1 MSEAGAPPGGLFGA
15 FVPFDERSAETFFGR
30 NEETALL
37 DQLLAGEARVV
48 TFMGASGVGKTSLL
62 RAGLTPALAR
72 RGVATVTLGSYRDL
86 DRELVRETSRLGIAP
101 PVPGQDPADYLGGV
115 AREAKGGLV
124 LILDHLEEALGP
136 RADEGSDVI
145 ALASQVVD
153 EAGPLLRLVLSI
165 DEAAF
170 ARLETM
176 RMALRSKIGARAST
190 TLPRLPEARV
200 ADILERSAVQS
211 GTPFEN
217 GLAAAAAA
225 DLCRNGPCRAI
236 DLQITARAIADLRL
250 GSLRRYRRSGGAAV
264 VPAAWIDRVAAESG
278 GAVARRALIAAATE
292 ASVSPDDLAA
302 RSRNGRDLGAEAL
315 AALRGRGLLV
325 AQARGRQEVFVLAH
339 PALRDLVLESTMA
352 DRARAAGARR
362 VLMRRRAA
370 SERLRVG
377 ELYAISRNL
386 RGALTKEERRAV
398 FRSVGGVALRFGL
411 ALGLVVLAVAA
422 LFADSRRA
430 YTLALDPPDAGG
442 AARIVVRLGRRRLSL
457 LNFLPNRPPLG
468 SILADTGYTAAG
480 VSRDTVAR
488 IATGGATGTLDAPPP
503 GPNGRSHVPGWLRE
517 VLNGLRP
524 VPRGI
529 AKALLGDP
537 DGVAA
542 LKQAFTDPSAR
553 SEILSALSVIGRG
566 GAGEDEILADAL
578 ADHAPEIRRRGVEV
592 AAAIDRRQAGET
604 IDRRQPSETVDR
616 RQGENRQPPGAHAA
630 ILRTALADRSADV
643 RAAVLQEAP
652 TLPAAE
658 AAGILTLALRDPD
671 PTLRRRAEA
680 ATAALAE
687 RAPGTVVDALVDVLQ
702 SPDAGA
708 RRAALT
714 LFESIAARSPAESAA
729 ALARVVTN
737 EKVADDVRVAALL
750 ILRRAGAP
758 APTLRPVLERAIRP
772 ESSPRLRA
780 AALPLYA
787 RLISP
792 AEAEDLARTEMKGS
806 PAARAASAAVWGA
819 VAATRPDDALK
830 PLKSMLYDPAME
842 IRIEAAR
849 AFGALHRD
857 GLELTE
863 KALKDPSPEV
873 ERAAIESALALSAQY
888 PGQIADML
896 GRAVK
901 TVRPAVR
908 RSLVEALAHL
918 GESRP
923 AAALPPLAHAIKD
936 SDVATRLAATNGFC
950 TLAKKSAAAASPYL
964 RIAARDDHDEVR
976 TAAAA
981 CLSDV
986 AAADPKGAARMA
998 AELTEAEQPAVRI
1011 AAAQALG
1018 GVRGAAAELAF
1029 PSLLKLVG
1037 DPNREVRAAAERA
1050 FTALAPALLGDDGGA
1065 AGSAGARRRSDA
1077 EHALEGALV
1086 QGDVAER
1093 QAIVAAAVR
1102 AELWGLL
1109 KQAARDGDET
1119 VRLEAVRAAGAG
1131 APPGHGGGPA
1141 LSSPTSP
1148 RLEIVR
1154 GAVDDRSESVRAE
1167 AMRLLAG
1174 AAGGG
1179 SRDLLPTF
1187 EAMLHGGDRAA
1198 REAAVAGIGALPDP
1212 GDAGFRLL
1220 GEAMESRS
1228 ESLRTAAARAYGR
1241 LAARAP
1247 DRVAPVLERAV
1258 RDPSYDVRS
1267 AALPALAA
1275 VWAQQLDARSLG
1287 RTLVTSDADSTR
1299 RFVALE
1305 ALVAL
1310 AQRPA
1315 APAAERAAA
1324 RHELDRV
1331 AESGPALAR
1340 LAAQIGRS
1348 FIDAPPVELH
1358 VFIERLFGG

>member
-1 MSEAGAPPGGLFGA
+1 MTEAGAPPGGLFGA

-30 NEETALL
+30 TEETALL

-62 RAGLTPALAR
+62 RAGLTPALGR
-72 RGVATVTLGSYRDL
+72 RGVAAVTLGSYRDL

-115 AREAKGGLV
+115 ARESKGGLV

-145 ALASQVVD
+145 ALASQVV
-153 EAGPLLRLVLSI
+153 EEGGPLLRLVLSI

-211 GTPFEN
+211 GTPFES
-217 GLAAAAAA
+217 GLAAAVAA
-225 DLCRNGPCRAI
+225 DLCRAGPCRAI

-264 VPAAWIDRVAAESG
+264 IPTAWFDRVAAESG
-278 GAVARRALIAAATE
+278 GATARRALIAAATE
-292 ASVSPDDLAA
+292 ASVSADDLAA
-302 RSRNGRDLGAEAL
+302 RARNGRDLGAEAL
-315 AALRGRGLLV
+315 SALRARGLLV

-339 PALRDLVLESTMA
+339 PALRDVVLESTMV

-370 SERLRVG
+370 GERLRVG

-386 RGALTKEERRAV
+386 RGALTDEERRAV
-398 FRSVGGVALRFGL
+398 FRSIGGVALRFGV
-411 ALGLVVLAVAA
+411 AVGLLVLVVAA

-430 YTLALDPPDAGG
+430 YTLALDPPDGGG

-480 VSRDTVAR
+480 LSRDTVAR
-488 IATGGATGTLDAPPP
+488 IAMGGATGTLEAPPS

-604 IDRRQPSETVDR
+604 VDR
-616 RQGENRQPPGAHAA
+616 RQGGEKNGGRQVDGRQASGAHAA

-652 TLPAAE
+652 TLPSAE

-671 PTLRRRAEA
+671 PTLRRRAES

-687 RAPGTVVDALVDVLQ
+687 RASGTVVDALVDVLQ

-729 ALARVVTN
+729 ALARVVTS

-750 ILRRAGAP
+750 ILRRAGPP
-758 APTLRPVLERAIRP
+758 APSLRPVLERAIRP

-792 AEAEDLARTEMKGS
+792 AEAEDLAHTEMKGS
-806 PAARAASAAVWGA
+806 PAARAASASVWGA
-819 VAATRPDDALK
+819 VAVTRPEDALK

-842 IRIEAAR
+842 VRIEAAR
-849 AFGALHRD
+849 AFGALRRD
-857 GLELTE
+857 GLDLTD

-950 TLAKKSAAAASPYL
+950 TLAKKSGAAASPYL

-976 TAAAA
+976 SAAAA

-1037 DPNREVRAAAERA
+1037 DPSREVRAAAERA
-1050 FTALAPALLGDDGGA
+1050 FTALAPALLGGDG
-1065 AGSAGARRRSDA
+1065 AGSGSAARRRADA

-1086 QGDVAER
+1086 
-1093 QAIVAAAVR
+1093 
-1102 AELWGLL
+1102 
-1109 KQAARDGDET
+1109 
-1119 VRLEAVRAAGAG
+1119 
-1131 APPGHGGGPA
+1131 
-1141 LSSPTSP
+1141 
-1148 RLEIVR
+1148 
-1154 GAVDDRSESVRAE
+1154 
-1167 AMRLLAG
+1167 
-1174 AAGGG
+1174 
-1179 SRDLLPTF
+1179 
-1187 EAMLHGGDRAA
+1187 
-1198 REAAVAGIGALPDP
+1198 
-1212 GDAGFRLL
+1212 
-1220 GEAMESRS
+1220 
-1228 ESLRTAAARAYGR
+1228 
-1241 LAARAP
+1241 
-1247 DRVAPVLERAV
+1247 
-1258 RDPSYDVRS
+1258 
-1267 AALPALAA
+1267 
-1275 VWAQQLDARSLG
+1275 
-1287 RTLVTSDADSTR
+1287 
-1299 RFVALE
+1299 
-1305 ALVAL
+1305 
-1310 AQRPA
+1310 
-1315 APAAERAAA
+1315 
-1324 RHELDRV
+1324 
-1331 AESGPALAR
+1331 
-1340 LAAQIGRS
+1340 
-1348 FIDAPPVELH
+1348 
-1358 VFIERLFGG
+1358 

>member
-1 MSEAGAPPGGLFGA
+1 M
-15 FVPFDERSAETFFGR
+15 
-30 NEETALL
+30 
-37 DQLLAGEARVV
+37 
-48 TFMGASGVGKTSLL
+48 
-62 RAGLTPALAR
+62 
-72 RGVATVTLGSYRDL
+72 
-86 DRELVRETSRLGIAP
+86 
-101 PVPGQDPADYLGGV
+101 
-115 AREAKGGLV
+115 
-124 LILDHLEEALGP
+124 
-136 RADEGSDVI
+136 
-145 ALASQVVD
+145 
-153 EAGPLLRLVLSI
+153 
-165 DEAAF
+165 
-170 ARLETM
+170 
-176 RMALRSKIGARAST
+176 
-190 TLPRLPEARV
+190 
-200 ADILERSAVQS
+200 
-211 GTPFEN
+211 
-217 GLAAAAAA
+217 
-225 DLCRNGPCRAI
+225 
-236 DLQITARAIADLRL
+236 
-250 GSLRRYRRSGGAAV
+250 
-264 VPAAWIDRVAAESG
+264 
-278 GAVARRALIAAATE
+278 
-292 ASVSPDDLAA
+292 
-302 RSRNGRDLGAEAL
+302 
-315 AALRGRGLLV
+315 
-325 AQARGRQEVFVLAH
+325 
-339 PALRDLVLESTMA
+339 
-352 DRARAAGARR
+352 
-362 VLMRRRAA
+362 
-370 SERLRVG
+370 
-377 ELYAISRNL
+377 
-386 RGALTKEERRAV
+386 
-398 FRSVGGVALRFGL
+398 
-411 ALGLVVLAVAA
+411 
-422 LFADSRRA
+422 
-430 YTLALDPPDAGG
+430 
-442 AARIVVRLGRRRLSL
+442 
-457 LNFLPNRPPLG
+457 
-468 SILADTGYTAAG
+468 
-480 VSRDTVAR
+480 
-488 IATGGATGTLDAPPP
+488 
-503 GPNGRSHVPGWLRE
+503 
-517 VLNGLRP
+517 
-524 VPRGI
+524 
-529 AKALLGDP
+529 
-537 DGVAA
+537 
-542 LKQAFTDPSAR
+542 
-553 SEILSALSVIGRG
+553 
-566 GAGEDEILADAL
+566 
-578 ADHAPEIRRRGVEV
+578 
-592 AAAIDRRQAGET
+592 
-604 IDRRQPSETVDR
+604 
-616 RQGENRQPPGAHAA
+616 
-630 ILRTALADRSADV
+630 
-643 RAAVLQEAP
+643 
-652 TLPAAE
+652 
-658 AAGILTLALRDPD
+658 
-671 PTLRRRAEA
+671 
-680 ATAALAE
+680 
-687 RAPGTVVDALVDVLQ
+687 VDALVDVLQ

-714 LFESIAARSPAESAA
+714 LFESIAAKSPAESAA
-729 ALARVVTN
+729 ALARVVSN

-758 APTLRPVLERAIRP
+758 APTLRPVLEKAIRP

-792 AEAEDLARTEMKGS
+792 AEAEDLARSEMKGS

-830 PLKSMLYDPAME
+830 PLKSMLYDPTME
-842 IRIEAAR
+842 IRMEAAR
-849 AFGALHRD
+849 AFGSLRRD
-857 GLELTE
+857 GLDLTD

-888 PGQIADML
+888 PGQVADML

-950 TLAKKSAAAASPYL
+950 TLAKKSAASASPYL

-1011 AAAQALG
+1011 AVAQALG

-1050 FTALAPALLGDDGGA
+1050 FTALAPALLGADGGA
-1065 AGSAGARRRSDA
+1065 SGTAASKRRADA
-1077 EHALEGALV
+1077 ERALEGALV
-1086 QGDVAER
+1086 QGDVVER
-1093 QAIVAAAVR
+1093 QAIVAAAVQ

-1131 APPGHGGGPA
+1131 SSPGHGGGPA
-1141 LSSPTSP
+1141 LSSPTSPTSPTSP

-1220 GEAMESRS
+1220 AEAMESRS

-1241 LAARAP
+1241 LAGRAP
-1247 DRVAPVLERAV
+1247 ERVAPVLERAV

-1275 VWAQQLDARSLG
+1275 VWSQQLDAHALG
-1287 RTLVTSDADSTR
+1287 HTLVTSDADSTR

-1310 AQRPA
+1310 AQRPGA
-1315 APAAERAAA
+1315 SAAERAAA
-1324 RHELDRV
+1324 RRELDRA

-1348 FIDAPPVELH
+1348 FIDAPPAELH

>member
-1 MSEAGAPPGGLFGA
+1 MTEAGPPPGGLFGA

-30 NEETALL
+30 TEETALL

-72 RGVATVTLGSYRDL
+72 RGVAAVTLGSYRDL

-145 ALASQVVD
+145 ALATQVV
-153 EAGPLLRLVLSI
+153 EEGGPLLRLVLSI

-217 GLAAAAAA
+217 GLAAAVAA
-225 DLCRNGPCRAI
+225 DLCRAGPCRAI

-264 VPAAWIDRVAAESG
+264 VPAAWFDRVAAESG
-278 GAVARRALIAAATE
+278 GAPARRALVAAATE
-292 ASVSPDDLAA
+292 ATVSADDLAA
-302 RSRNGRDLGAEAL
+302 RARNGRDLGAEAL
-315 AALRGRGLLV
+315 AALRARGLLV

-386 RGALTKEERRAV
+386 RGALTAEERRAV
-398 FRSVGGVALRFGL
+398 YRSVGGVALRFGL
-411 ALGLVVLAVAA
+411 AVGLVVLAVAA

-430 YTLALDPPDAGG
+430 YTLALDPPNAGG

-457 LNFLPNRPPLG
+457 LNFLPNHPPLG

-480 VSRDTVAR
+480 LSRDTVAR
-488 IATGGATGTLDAPPP
+488 IAAGGATGTLDAPPP

-592 AAAIDRRQAGET
+592 AAAIDRRQAGEK
-604 IDRRQPSETVDR
+604 DGRQAEG
-616 RQGENRQPPGAHAA
+616 RQTPGAHAA

-652 TLPAAE
+652 TLPSAE

-680 ATAALAE
+680 ETGALAE

-714 LFESIAARSPAESAA
+714 LFESIAAKSPAESAA

-758 APTLRPVLERAIRP
+758 APTLRPVLEKAIRP

-792 AEAEDLARTEMKGS
+792 AEAEELARTEMKGS

-849 AFGALHRD
+849 AFGFLRRD
-857 GLELTE
+857 GLDLTE

-873 ERAAIESALALSAQY
+873 ERAAIESALTLSAQY

-950 TLAKKSAAAASPYL
+950 TLAKRSATAASPYL

-998 AELTEAEQPAVRI
+998 AELTDAEQPAVRI

-1018 GVRGAAAELAF
+1018 GVRGSGAELAF

-1050 FTALAPALLGDDGGA
+1050 FTAQAAALLGGDGGA
-1065 AGSAGARRRSDA
+1065 PGSAASRRRADA
-1077 EHALEGALV
+1077 ERALEGALV

-1119 VRLEAVRAAGAG
+1119 VRLEAVRAAAAS
-1131 APPGHGGGPA
+1131 APNAHGTGPA
-1141 LSSPTSP
+1141 PSSP

-1198 REAAVAGIGALPDP
+1198 REAAVAGVGALPDP

-1241 LAARAP
+1241 LAGRAP
-1247 DRVAPVLERAV
+1247 ERVAPVLERAV

-1275 VWAQQLDARSLG
+1275 VWSQQLDARALG
-1287 RTLVTSDADSTR
+1287 HTLVTSDADSTR

-1315 APAAERAAA
+1315 APAAERTAA
-1324 RHELDRV
+1324 RRELDRA

-1348 FIDAPPVELH
+1348 FIDAPPAELH
-1358 VFIERLFGG
+1358 LFIERLFGG

>member
-1 MSEAGAPPGGLFGA
+1 MTEAGAPSGGLFGA
-15 FVPFDERSAETFFGR
+15 FVPFDERGAETFFGR
-30 NEETALL
+30 GDETALL

-62 RAGLTPALAR
+62 RAGLTPALAH
-72 RGVATVTLGSYRDL
+72 RGVAAVTLGGYRDIE
-86 DRELVRETSRLGIAP
+86 RELVRETSRLGIAP

-136 RADEGSDVI
+136 RKDEGADVI

-153 EAGPLLRLVLSI
+153 EGGPLLRLVLSI

-170 ARLETM
+170 ARLEPM

-190 TLPRLPEARV
+190 TLPRIPEAKV
-200 ADILERSAVQS
+200 EEILERSAVQS
-211 GTPFEN
+211 GTPFEK
-217 GLAAAAAA
+217 GLAAAVAG

-236 DLQITARAIADLRL
+236 DLQIVARAIADLRL

-264 VPAAWIDRVAAESG
+264 LPSVWFDRVAAESG
-278 GAVARRALIAAATE
+278 GAIARRALVTAAT
-292 ASVSPDDLAA
+292 AGSVSPEDLEA
-302 RSRNGRDLGAEAL
+302 RARNGRDLGAEAL
-315 AALRGRGLLV
+315 TALRARGLLA
-325 AQARGRQEVFVLAH
+325 AQTRGRQEIFTLAH
-339 PALRDLVLESTMA
+339 PALGDLVLSSA
-352 DRARAAGARR
+352 ISDRARAEGARR
-362 VLMRRRAA
+362 VLLRRRAA
-370 SERLRVG
+370 GERLRIG

-386 RGALTKEERRAV
+386 RGALTDDERRAV

-411 ALGLVVLAVAA
+411 CVALVALVVAA

-430 YTLALDPPDAGG
+430 YTLALDPPDGGG

-457 LNFLPNRPPLG
+457 LNFIPNHPSLG

-480 VSRDTVAR
+480 LSRETVVR
-488 IATGGATGTLDAPPP
+488 IAGGGATGTLDPAPP
-503 GPNGRSHVPGWLRE
+503 GPSGRAHVPGWLRE

-542 LKQAFTDPSAR
+542 LKQAFADPSAR
-553 SEILSALSVIGRG
+553 SEILSTLAVIGRG

-592 AAAIDRRQAGET
+592 AAAIDRRQAGA
-604 IDRRQPSETVDR
+604 IDGRQPAQNDR
-616 RQGENRQPPGAHAA
+616 APGAHAA
-630 ILRTALADRSADV
+630 ILRAALADRSADV

-652 TLPAAE
+652 TLPPLE

-680 ATAALAE
+680 ESSALAD
-687 RAPGTVVDALVDVLQ
+687 RAPAIMVDALVDVLQ

-708 RRAALT
+708 RRSALT
-714 LFESIAARSPAESAA
+714 LFEAIAAKAPAQSAA
-729 ALARVVTN
+729 ALARVVMN
-737 EKVADDVRVAALL
+737 EKVPDEVRVAALL
-750 ILRRAGAP
+750 ILRRAGPPSP
-758 APTLRPVLERAIRP
+758 ALKPILEKAIRP
-772 ESSPRLRA
+772 EASPRLRA

-787 RLISP
+787 RLITP
-792 AEAEDLARTEMKGS
+792 DEAEELARTEMKGP

-819 VAATRPDDALK
+819 VAVTHPDDAEK
-830 PLKSMLYDPAME
+830 PLKSMLYDPTTE
-842 IRIEAAR
+842 TRIEAAR
-849 AFGALHRD
+849 AFGFLRRD
-857 GLELTE
+857 GLDLTE

-873 ERAAIESALALSAQY
+873 ERAAIESALTLSAQY
-888 PGQIADML
+888 SVQVADML

-908 RSLVEALAHL
+908 RSLVEALARL
-918 GESRP
+918 GENRP

-950 TLAKKSAAAASPYL
+950 SLAKKNGAAASPYL

-981 CLSDV
+981 CLGDV

-998 AELTEAEQPAVRI
+998 AELTESDQPTVRI
-1011 AAAQALG
+1011 AVAEALG

-1037 DPNREVRAAAERA
+1037 DPNREVRAAAERT
-1050 FTALAPALLGDDGGA
+1050 FTAVAGPLLGSGGGA
-1065 AGSAGARRRSDA
+1065 TGTPAKRRAEA
-1077 EHALEGALV
+1077 EHALEAALV
-1086 QGDVAER
+1086 QGDVPER
-1093 QAIVAAAVR
+1093 QAIVAAAAK

-1109 KQAARDGDET
+1109 NQAARDGDET

-1131 APPGHGGGPA
+1131 GPPARDATAGPD
-1141 LSSPTSP
+1141 SP
-1148 RLEIVR
+1148 RLDIVR
-1154 GAVDDRSESVRAE
+1154 GAVDDRSETVRAE

-1174 AAGGG
+1174 VAGSG
-1179 SRDLLPTF
+1179 SRDVLPTF

-1220 GEAMESRS
+1220 DEAMASRS
-1228 ESLRTAAARAYGR
+1228 ESLRTAAARAFGR

-1247 DRVAPVLERAV
+1247 ARVAPALERAV
-1258 RDPSYDVRS
+1258 RDPAYDVRS

-1275 VWAQQLDARSLG
+1275 VWSQQMDARALG
-1287 RTLVTSDADSTR
+1287 HALVTADADSVR

-1305 ALVAL
+1305 ALVDL
-1310 AQRPA
+1310 AQRAA

-1324 RHELDRV
+1324 RHELERV
-1331 AESGPALAR
+1331 ADSGPALSR

-1348 FIDAPPVELH
+1348 FVDAPPAELH
-1358 VFIERLFGG
+1358 AFLERLFGG

>member
-1 MSEAGAPPGGLFGA
+1 MTEAGAPTGGLFGA
-15 FVPFDERSAETFFGR
+15 FVAFDERSAETFFGR
-30 NEETALL
+30 NDEIALL

-72 RGVATVTLGSYRDL
+72 RGVAAVTLGSYRDL
-86 DRELVRETSRLGIAP
+86 ERELVRETSRLGIAP
-101 PVPGQDPADYLGGV
+101 PVPGQDPANYLGGV

-124 LILDHLEEALGP
+124 LILDHLEEALPFKSG
-136 RADEGSDVI
+136 EGSDVI
-145 ALASQVVD
+145 ALCSQVVD
-153 EAGPLLRLVLSI
+153 EGGPLLRLVLSI

-217 GLAAAAAA
+217 GLAAAVAA
-225 DLCRNGPCRAI
+225 DLCRAGPCRAI
-236 DLQITARAIADLRL
+236 DLQVIARAIADLRL

-264 VPAAWIDRVAAESG
+264 LPAVWFDRVAAESG
-278 GAVARRALIAAATE
+278 GAPARRALIAAAT
-292 ASVSPDDLAA
+292 AGSVSAEDLAA
-302 RSRNGRDLGAEAL
+302 RARNGRDLGAEAL
-315 AALRGRGLLV
+315 SALRARGLLT
-325 AQARGRQEVFVLAH
+325 ALPRGRQEVYALAH
-339 PALRDLVLESTMA
+339 PALADLVLASTMT
-352 DRARAAGARR
+352 DRARADQARR
-362 VLMRRRAA
+362 TLMRRRAA
-370 SERLRVG
+370 GERLRIG
-377 ELYAISRNL
+377 ELVAISRDL
-386 RGALTKEERRAV
+386 RGALTDDERRAV
-398 FRSVGGVALRFGL
+398 FRSVGGVAMRLGL
-411 ALGLVVLAVAA
+411 ALALVALVVAG

-430 YTLALDPPDAGG
+430 YTLTLDPPDAGG
-442 AARIVVRLGRRRLSL
+442 AARVVVRLGRRRLSF
-457 LNFLPNRPPLG
+457 LNFLPHHPPLG
-468 SILADTGYTAAG
+468 SIVADTGYTAG
-480 VSRDTVAR
+480 GLSHDTVVR
-488 IATGGATGTLDAPPP
+488 IASGSATGTLDTPPP
-503 GPNGRSHVPGWLRE
+503 GPGGRSHVPGWLRE

-542 LKQAFTDPSAR
+542 LKQAFADPSAR
-553 SEILSALSVIGRG
+553 GEILSTLAVIGHG

-578 ADHAPEIRRRGVEV
+578 ADHAAEIRRRGVEV
-592 AAAIDRRQAGET
+592 AAGIDRRRAAEKAEP
-604 IDRRQPSETVDR
+604 RPAE
-616 RQGENRQPPGAHAA
+616 GAHAA
-630 ILRTALADRSADV
+630 ILRAALADRSPNV

-652 TLPAAE
+652 TLPAVE
-658 AAGILTLALRDPD
+658 AAGILTLALRDSD

-680 ATAALAE
+680 ETAALAE
-687 RAPGTVVDALVDVLQ
+687 RAPAVVVEALVDVLQ

-714 LFESIAARSPAESAA
+714 LFESIAAKAPTQSAA
-729 ALARVVTN
+729 ALGRVVTN
-737 EKVADDVRVAALL
+737 EKVADDVRVAALS

-758 APTLRPVLERAIRP
+758 SPALKPVLEKAIRP
-772 ESSPRLRA
+772 EASPRLRA
-780 AALPLYA
+780 AALQLYA
-787 RLISP
+787 RLISVP
-792 AEAEDLARTEMKGS
+792 EAEDLARTEMKGP

-819 VAATRPDDALK
+819 VAASRPDDAEK
-830 PLKSMLYDPAME
+830 PLKSMLYDPATE
-842 IRIEAAR
+842 VRIEAAR
-849 AFGALHRD
+849 AFGALRRD
-857 GLELTE
+857 GLDLTD

-873 ERAAIESALALSAQY
+873 ERAAIESALVLSAQY
-888 PGQIADML
+888 SGQVADML

-936 SDVATRLAATNGFC
+936 PDVATRLAATNGFC
-950 TLAKKSAAAASPYL
+950 ALAKKNGAAASPYL
-964 RIAARDDHDEVR
+964 RIASRDDRDEVR

-981 CLSDV
+981 CLGEV
-986 AAADPKGAARMA
+986 AAADPKGAGRMA
-998 AELTEAEQPAVRI
+998 AELAESDQPAVRI
-1011 AAAQALG
+1011 ATAQAIG
-1018 GVRGAAAELAF
+1018 GVSGAGAEVVF

-1050 FTALAPALLGDDGGA
+1050 FTALAAAPGAPAV
-1065 AGSAGARRRSDA
+1065 RRRAADA
-1077 EHALEGALV
+1077 ERALEGALV

-1093 QAIVAAAVR
+1093 QAIVAAAVK
-1102 AELWGLL
+1102 AELWGIL
-1109 KQAARDGDET
+1109 KQAARDGDES

-1131 APPGHGGGPA
+1131 GSVAAARDGGA
-1141 LSSPTSP
+1141 SP
-1148 RLEIVR
+1148 RLDIVR
-1154 GAVDDRSESVRAE
+1154 GAVDDRSEAVRAE
-1167 AMRLLAG
+1167 AMRLLSG

-1179 SRDLLPTF
+1179 GARDVLPTF

-1212 GDAGFRLL
+1212 GDGGFRLL
-1220 GEAMESRS
+1220 DEAMASRS
-1228 ESLRTAAARAYGR
+1228 ESLRTAATRALGK
-1241 LAARAP
+1241 LAPRAP
-1247 DRVAPVLERAV
+1247 ARVAPALERAV
-1258 RDPSYDVRS
+1258 RDPAYDVRS

-1275 VWAQQLDARSLG
+1275 VWAQQLDAK
-1287 RTLVTSDADSTR
+1287 TLAHRLLTSDADSTR

-1305 ALVAL
+1305 ALVDL

-1315 APAAERAAA
+1315 AQAALRQEA
-1324 RHELDRV
+1324 RRELDQV

-1348 FIDAPPVELH
+1348 FVDAPRAELH
-1358 VFIERLFGG
+1358 AFIERLFGG

>member
-1 MSEAGAPPGGLFGA
+1 
-15 FVPFDERSAETFFGR
+15 
-30 NEETALL
+30 
-37 DQLLAGEARVV
+37 
-48 TFMGASGVGKTSLL
+48 
-62 RAGLTPALAR
+62 
-72 RGVATVTLGSYRDL
+72 
-86 DRELVRETSRLGIAP
+86 
-101 PVPGQDPADYLGGV
+101 
-115 AREAKGGLV
+115 
-124 LILDHLEEALGP
+124 
-136 RADEGSDVI
+136 
-145 ALASQVVD
+145 
-153 EAGPLLRLVLSI
+153 
-165 DEAAF
+165 
-170 ARLETM
+170 
-176 RMALRSKIGARAST
+176 
-190 TLPRLPEARV
+190 
-200 ADILERSAVQS
+200 
-211 GTPFEN
+211 
-217 GLAAAAAA
+217 
-225 DLCRNGPCRAI
+225 
-236 DLQITARAIADLRL
+236 
-250 GSLRRYRRSGGAAV
+250 
-264 VPAAWIDRVAAESG
+264 
-278 GAVARRALIAAATE
+278 
-292 ASVSPDDLAA
+292 
-302 RSRNGRDLGAEAL
+302 
-315 AALRGRGLLV
+315 
-325 AQARGRQEVFVLAH
+325 
-339 PALRDLVLESTMA
+339 
-352 DRARAAGARR
+352 
-362 VLMRRRAA
+362 
-370 SERLRVG
+370 
-377 ELYAISRNL
+377 
-386 RGALTKEERRAV
+386 
-398 FRSVGGVALRFGL
+398 
-411 ALGLVVLAVAA
+411 
-422 LFADSRRA
+422 
-430 YTLALDPPDAGG
+430 
-442 AARIVVRLGRRRLSL
+442 
-457 LNFLPNRPPLG
+457 
-468 SILADTGYTAAG
+468 
-480 VSRDTVAR
+480 
-488 IATGGATGTLDAPPP
+488 
-503 GPNGRSHVPGWLRE
+503 
-517 VLNGLRP
+517 
-524 VPRGI
+524 
-529 AKALLGDP
+529 
-537 DGVAA
+537 
-542 LKQAFTDPSAR
+542 
-553 SEILSALSVIGRG
+553 
-566 GAGEDEILADAL
+566 
-578 ADHAPEIRRRGVEV
+578 
-592 AAAIDRRQAGET
+592 
-604 IDRRQPSETVDR
+604 
-616 RQGENRQPPGAHAA
+616 
-630 ILRTALADRSADV
+630 
-643 RAAVLQEAP
+643 
-652 TLPAAE
+652 
-658 AAGILTLALRDPD
+658 
-671 PTLRRRAEA
+671 
-680 ATAALAE
+680 
-687 RAPGTVVDALVDVLQ
+687 
-702 SPDAGA
+702 
-708 RRAALT
+708 
-714 LFESIAARSPAESAA
+714 
-729 ALARVVTN
+729 
-737 EKVADDVRVAALL
+737 
-750 ILRRAGAP
+750 
-758 APTLRPVLERAIRP
+758 
-772 ESSPRLRA
+772 
-780 AALPLYA
+780 
-787 RLISP
+787 
-792 AEAEDLARTEMKGS
+792 
-806 PAARAASAAVWGA
+806 
-819 VAATRPDDALK
+819 
-830 PLKSMLYDPAME
+830 
-842 IRIEAAR
+842 EAAR
-849 AFGALHRD
+849 AFGSLHRD

-950 TLAKKSAAAASPYL
+950 TLAKKSGAAASPYL

-1050 FTALAPALLGDDGGA
+1050 FTALAPALLGGDG
-1065 AGSAGARRRSDA
+1065 GSAGSVGAKRRTDA

-1086 QGDVAER
+1086 QGDVVER
-1093 QAIVAAAVR
+1093 QAIVAAAVQ

-1131 APPGHGGGPA
+1131 APSGHGNG
-1141 LSSPTSP
+1141 SSPSSA

-1247 DRVAPVLERAV
+1247 ERVAAVLERAV

-1275 VWAQQLDARSLG
+1275 VWSQQLDARALG

-1310 AQRPA
+1310 AQRPS
-1315 APAAERAAA
+1315 APAPDRAAA

-1348 FIDAPPVELH
+1348 FIDAPPAELH

>member
-1 MSEAGAPPGGLFGA
+1 M
-15 FVPFDERSAETFFGR
+15 
-30 NEETALL
+30 
-37 DQLLAGEARVV
+37 
-48 TFMGASGVGKTSLL
+48 
-62 RAGLTPALAR
+62 
-72 RGVATVTLGSYRDL
+72 
-86 DRELVRETSRLGIAP
+86 
-101 PVPGQDPADYLGGV
+101 
-115 AREAKGGLV
+115 
-124 LILDHLEEALGP
+124 
-136 RADEGSDVI
+136 
-145 ALASQVVD
+145 
-153 EAGPLLRLVLSI
+153 
-165 DEAAF
+165 
-170 ARLETM
+170 
-176 RMALRSKIGARAST
+176 
-190 TLPRLPEARV
+190 
-200 ADILERSAVQS
+200 
-211 GTPFEN
+211 
-217 GLAAAAAA
+217 
-225 DLCRNGPCRAI
+225 
-236 DLQITARAIADLRL
+236 
-250 GSLRRYRRSGGAAV
+250 
-264 VPAAWIDRVAAESG
+264 
-278 GAVARRALIAAATE
+278 
-292 ASVSPDDLAA
+292 
-302 RSRNGRDLGAEAL
+302 
-315 AALRGRGLLV
+315 
-325 AQARGRQEVFVLAH
+325 
-339 PALRDLVLESTMA
+339 
-352 DRARAAGARR
+352 
-362 VLMRRRAA
+362 
-370 SERLRVG
+370 
-377 ELYAISRNL
+377 
-386 RGALTKEERRAV
+386 
-398 FRSVGGVALRFGL
+398 
-411 ALGLVVLAVAA
+411 
-422 LFADSRRA
+422 
-430 YTLALDPPDAGG
+430 
-442 AARIVVRLGRRRLSL
+442 
-457 LNFLPNRPPLG
+457 
-468 SILADTGYTAAG
+468 
-480 VSRDTVAR
+480 
-488 IATGGATGTLDAPPP
+488 
-503 GPNGRSHVPGWLRE
+503 PGWLRE

-604 IDRRQPSETVDR
+604 VDRRQAGETVDR
-616 RQGENRQPPGAHAA
+616 RQAGEKNGGRQVDGRQASGAHAA

-652 TLPAAE
+652 TLPSAE

-671 PTLRRRAEA
+671 PTLRRRAES

-687 RAPGTVVDALVDVLQ
+687 RASGTVVDALVDVLQ

-729 ALARVVTN
+729 ALARVVTS

-750 ILRRAGAP
+750 ILRRAGPP
-758 APTLRPVLERAIRP
+758 APSLRPVLERAIRP

-792 AEAEDLARTEMKGS
+792 AEAEDLAHTEMKGS
-806 PAARAASAAVWGA
+806 PAARAASASVWGA
-819 VAATRPDDALK
+819 VAMTRPEDALK
-830 PLKSMLYDPAME
+830 PLKSMLYNPAME
-842 IRIEAAR
+842 VRIEAAR
-849 AFGALHRD
+849 AFGALRRD
-857 GLELTE
+857 GLDLTD

-950 TLAKKSAAAASPYL
+950 TLAKKSGAAASPYL

-976 TAAAA
+976 SAAAA

-1037 DPNREVRAAAERA
+1037 DPSREVRAAAERA
-1050 FTALAPALLGDDGGA
+1050 FTALAPALLGGDG
-1065 AGSAGARRRSDA
+1065 AGSGSAARRRADA

-1131 APPGHGGGPA
+1131 AATAHGGGPA
-1141 LSSPTSP
+1141 PPSP

-1154 GAVDDRSESVRAE
+1154 GAVEDRSESVRAE

-1174 AAGGG
+1174 APGGG

-1187 EAMLHGGDRAA
+1187 EAMLHGPDRAA
-1198 REAAVAGIGALPDP
+1198 REAAVAGVGALPDP

-1241 LAARAP
+1241 LAGRAP
-1247 DRVAPVLERAV
+1247 ERVAPVLERAV

-1275 VWAQQLDARSLG
+1275 VWSQQLDARALG
-1287 RTLVTSDADSTR
+1287 RALAASDADSTR

-1331 AESGPALAR
+1331 ADSGPALAR

-1348 FIDAPPVELH
+1348 FIDAPPSDLH

>member
-1 MSEAGAPPGGLFGA
+1 M
-15 FVPFDERSAETFFGR
+15 
-30 NEETALL
+30 
-37 DQLLAGEARVV
+37 
-48 TFMGASGVGKTSLL
+48 
-62 RAGLTPALAR
+62 
-72 RGVATVTLGSYRDL
+72 
-86 DRELVRETSRLGIAP
+86 
-101 PVPGQDPADYLGGV
+101 
-115 AREAKGGLV
+115 
-124 LILDHLEEALGP
+124 
-136 RADEGSDVI
+136 
-145 ALASQVVD
+145 
-153 EAGPLLRLVLSI
+153 
-165 DEAAF
+165 
-170 ARLETM
+170 
-176 RMALRSKIGARAST
+176 
-190 TLPRLPEARV
+190 
-200 ADILERSAVQS
+200 
-211 GTPFEN
+211 
-217 GLAAAAAA
+217 
-225 DLCRNGPCRAI
+225 
-236 DLQITARAIADLRL
+236 
-250 GSLRRYRRSGGAAV
+250 
-264 VPAAWIDRVAAESG
+264 
-278 GAVARRALIAAATE
+278 
-292 ASVSPDDLAA
+292 
-302 RSRNGRDLGAEAL
+302 
-315 AALRGRGLLV
+315 
-325 AQARGRQEVFVLAH
+325 
-339 PALRDLVLESTMA
+339 
-352 DRARAAGARR
+352 
-362 VLMRRRAA
+362 
-370 SERLRVG
+370 
-377 ELYAISRNL
+377 
-386 RGALTKEERRAV
+386 
-398 FRSVGGVALRFGL
+398 
-411 ALGLVVLAVAA
+411 
-422 LFADSRRA
+422 
-430 YTLALDPPDAGG
+430 
-442 AARIVVRLGRRRLSL
+442 
-457 LNFLPNRPPLG
+457 
-468 SILADTGYTAAG
+468 
-480 VSRDTVAR
+480 
-488 IATGGATGTLDAPPP
+488 
-503 GPNGRSHVPGWLRE
+503 
-517 VLNGLRP
+517 
-524 VPRGI
+524 
-529 AKALLGDP
+529 
-537 DGVAA
+537 
-542 LKQAFTDPSAR
+542 
-553 SEILSALSVIGRG
+553 
-566 GAGEDEILADAL
+566 
-578 ADHAPEIRRRGVEV
+578 
-592 AAAIDRRQAGET
+592 
-604 IDRRQPSETVDR
+604 
-616 RQGENRQPPGAHAA
+616 
-630 ILRTALADRSADV
+630 

-652 TLPAAE
+652 TLPSTE

-680 ATAALAE
+680 ETAALAE
-687 RAPGTVVDALVDVLQ
+687 RAPATVVDAMVDVLQ

-729 ALARVVTN
+729 ALARVVSS

-758 APTLRPVLERAIRP
+758 APSLRPVLEKAIRP

-792 AEAEDLARTEMKGS
+792 ADAEDLAHTEMKGS
-806 PAARAASAAVWGA
+806 PAARAASASVWGA
-819 VAATRPDDALK
+819 VAATRPEDALK

-842 IRIEAAR
+842 VRIEAAR
-849 AFGALHRD
+849 AFGALRRD
-857 GLELTE
+857 GLDLTD

-888 PGQIADML
+888 PGQVADML

-908 RSLVEALAHL
+908 RSVVEALAHL

-950 TLAKKSAAAASPYL
+950 ALAKKSGAAASPYL

-976 TAAAA
+976 AAAAA

-998 AELTEAEQPAVRI
+998 AELTEAEQPPVRI

-1018 GVRGAAAELAF
+1018 GVRGTAAELAF

-1050 FTALAPALLGDDGGA
+1050 FTTLAPALLGGDGAGPGA
-1065 AGSAGARRRSDA
+1065 AAKRRADA

-1131 APPGHGGGPA
+1131 AATARAGGSAPP
-1141 LSSPTSP
+1141 SP

-1154 GAVDDRSESVRAE
+1154 DAVDDRSESVRAE

-1174 AAGGG
+1174 STGGG

-1187 EAMLHGGDRAA
+1187 QAMLHGGDRAA
-1198 REAAVAGIGALPDP
+1198 REAAVAGIGALSDP

-1220 GEAMESRS
+1220 GQAMDSRS

-1241 LAARAP
+1241 LAGRAP
-1247 DRVAPVLERAV
+1247 ERVAPVLERAV

-1275 VWAQQLDARSLG
+1275 VWSQQLDARALG
-1287 RTLVTSDADSTR
+1287 RTLVGSDADSTR

-1305 ALVAL
+1305 ALVGL
-1310 AQRPA
+1310 AQRSG

-1324 RHELDRV
+1324 RHELDRI
-1331 AESGPALAR
+1331 ADSGPALAR

-1348 FIDAPPVELH
+1348 FVDASPAELH

>member
-1 MSEAGAPPGGLFGA
+1 MTETGAPPGGLFGA

-30 NEETALL
+30 TEETALL

-153 EAGPLLRLVLSI
+153 EGGPLLRLVLSI

-217 GLAAAAAA
+217 GLAAAVGA

-264 VPAAWIDRVAAESG
+264 VPAAWLDRVAAESG

-292 ASVSPDDLAA
+292 ASVSADDLAA
-302 RSRNGRDLGAEAL
+302 RARNGRDLGAEAL
-315 AALRGRGLLV
+315 GALRARGLLV

-386 RGALTKEERRAV
+386 RGALTNEERRAV

-411 ALGLVVLAVAA
+411 AIGLVVLAVAA

-457 LNFLPNRPPLG
+457 LNFLPNHPPLG

-480 VSRDTVAR
+480 LSRDTVTR
-488 IATGGATGTLDAPPP
+488 IASGGATGTLDAPSP

-592 AAAIDRRQAGET
+592 AASIDRRQADG
-604 IDRRQPSETVDR
+604 RQVT
-616 RQGENRQPPGAHAA
+616 GAHAA

-652 TLPAAE
+652 TLPSVE

-714 LFESIAARSPAESAA
+714 LFETIAARSPAESAA

-758 APTLRPVLERAIRP
+758 APSLRPVLERAIRP

-792 AEAEDLARTEMKGS
+792 AEAEELARTEMKGS

-849 AFGALHRD
+849 AFGSLHRD

-863 KALKDPSPEV
+863 KALKDPGPEV

-1050 FTALAPALLGDDGGA
+1050 FTSLAPALLDGEGGA
-1065 AGSAGARRRSDA
+1065 AGSAGARRRTDA

-1131 APPGHGGGPA
+1131 APTGHGGAPA
-1141 LSSPTSP
+1141 LTSPTSP

-1220 GEAMESRS
+1220 GEAMDSRS

-1241 LAARAP
+1241 LASRAP
-1247 DRVAPVLERAV
+1247 ERVAPVLERAV

-1275 VWAQQLDARSLG
+1275 VWSQQLDARTLG
-1287 RTLVTSDADSTR
+1287 HTLVTSDADSTR

-1310 AQRPA
+1310 AQRSA
-1315 APAAERAAA
+1315 APAAERSAA
-1324 RHELDRV
+1324 RQELDRA

-1348 FIDAPPVELH
+1348 FIDAPPAELH